1 MQTLKLQM
9 LPIRPEKVN
18 IVSNMTWN
26 IQICQGTQEK
36 WVQRSFFSYC
46 NIYSSRNN
54 YHRPQSPFVLR
65 THTLHSLLSFPG
77 HEHGKGLHMSLLY
90 KPNSLLSPSR
100 PLANRTLWEIRFLEC
115 VLTQNFDIRSKYSST
130 RDRCPD
136 SEAASE
142 SVSCLH
148 ICVRGRKTSS
158 LLAFPRQVEE
168 VLTQTFSHRLINL
181 CSFPALTST
190 WRHPHTTGPLAKAIK
205 TQMHFV
211 WTFLRQF

>member
-1 MQTLKLQM
+1 MAKAYTCLCFINQ
-9 LPIRPEKVN
+9 
-18 IVSNMTWN
+18 
-26 IQICQGTQEK
+26 
-36 WVQRSFFSYC
+36 
-46 NIYSSRNN
+46 
-54 YHRPQSPFVLR
+54 
-65 THTLHSLLSFPG
+65 
-77 HEHGKGLHMSLLY
+77 
-90 KPNSLLSPSR
+90 NSLLSPSR
-100 PLANRTLWEIRFLEC
+100 PLANQTLWEIRFLEC

-181 CSFPALTST
+181 CSFPAQCHQHVETPSHN
-190 WRHPHTTGPLAKAIK
+190 RPPCKGYKNSNAFCVNVSEAILS
-205 TQMHFV
+205 V
-211 WTFLRQF
+211 GIGGLSWSNL